1 MATKTK
7 DQSSPMRGGT
17 APILSAHHVSKH
29 FGGVVALEDASIE
42 VYPREI
48 VALVGDN
55 GAGKS
60 TLIGCVTGAVSPDSG
75 SIEVDGIDVT
85 SASPRD
91 IRNQGVETVY
101 QGLALPPDLSC
112 AAGIFLGRE
121 IRRPGILGVLGFVN
135 WPEMRSQARDKLKE
149 FGIDMPKTSRI
160 VSTLSGGQRQSV
172 AITRAVMWGSKMLV
186 LDEPTA
192 ALGVVQT
199 KAVLET
205 VLAARDTG
213 IGVLLISHNV
223 TDVMAVADR
232 IVVLRLGRVVATLTK
247 SETTAQDVVAYITG
261 AKS

>member
-1 MATKTK
+1 MSVETTTAVMSATK
-7 DQSSPMRGGT
+7 
-17 APILSAHHVSKH
+17 VSKH
-29 FGGVVALEDASIE
+29 FGGVVALHEASIE
-42 VYPREI
+42 VHPHEI

-60 TLIGCVTGAVSPDSG
+60 TLISCITGALQPDSG
-75 SIEVDGIDVT
+75 SVVVDGMDVT
-85 SASPRD
+85 HAGPKA
-91 IRNQGVETVY
+91 IRLQGVETVY

-121 IRRPGILGVLGFVN
+121 IHRKGILGKLGFID
-135 WPEMRSQARDKLKE
+135 WPKMRSQARDKLKE

-160 VSTLSGGQRQSV
+160 ISTLSGGQRQSV

-205 VLAARDTG
+205 VMKARDAG

-223 TDVMAVADR
+223 ADVMSVADR
-232 IVVLRLGRVVATLTK
+232 IVVLRLGKVVATLK
-247 SETTAQDVVAYITG
+247 ASETSAQDVVAYITG